1 MLSQVSSQKKKTPL
15 VEKTQA
21 YVSTNYVSGMI
32 HLSPAIPK
40 YCSSEQG
47 TLVHYKLNRVKKGE
61 TDLKPAHSDP
71 GHNVTFAP
79 VCVSHG

>member
-21 YVSTNYVSGMI
+21 YVSPNYVSGMI

-47 TLVHYKLNRVKKGE
+47 TLVHYKLNRVKKGD
-61 TDLKPAHSDP
+61 TDLKPARRDL